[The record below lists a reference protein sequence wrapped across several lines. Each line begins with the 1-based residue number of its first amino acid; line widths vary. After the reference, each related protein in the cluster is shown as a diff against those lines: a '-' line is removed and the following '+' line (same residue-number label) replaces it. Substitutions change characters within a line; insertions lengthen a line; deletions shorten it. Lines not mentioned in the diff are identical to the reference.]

1 MEAANPSQ
9 AAALVLVDELVR
21 CGVTD
26 AVLAPGS
33 RSAALAMVLHDEPRI
48 RLHVEIDERSAG
60 FLALGLARASGRPA
74 PVVVTS
80 GSAVANLH
88 PAVVEADTG
97 HVPLLLLTADRPPEL
112 RQTGANQAI
121 DQAGIFGSAAR
132 WHVDL
137 GVPEDRASSNALWR
151 SSICRAVAAAT
162 GAGGAAGS
170 GAAPAGPVH
179 LNLPLREPS
188 VPLTDDG
195 RGAVAEPFGATL
207 EGRPERAPWTRVTA
221 APRRLEDEDLRGLAA
236 RILGTERGML
246 VVGASTP
253 KSGVAA
259 AASAIHELARAA
271 GWPVIAE
278 PSSGAR
284 TDPGT
289 VAAHAP
295 LLLSHPGFAR
305 WATPD
310 LVLRIGR
317 SGLSREVAALLG
329 PHTPQL
335 LLGGDGAWDDPDR
348 AIGELLVADVA
359 ATCASLA
366 VSLGLPASSA
376 WGQRWRAADDL
387 AGRAIAAVLDADD
400 RPSEPRTAR
409 DVVAALPD
417 GATLVVASSMPIRDV
432 DRFAAPRER
441 VRVLA
446 NRGAS
451 GIDGF
456 VSTVFGAALAVGTDG
471 PVVAL
476 TGDLSLLHDA
486 NGFHLAAAAD
496 DLNVT
501 FVVVDNDGGGIFS
514 FLPQARFPGSFE
526 RVFGTPHG
534 RDLAALARWH
544 DLGYEQVTDAARL
557 SAAVGEA
564 VELGGV
570 RLVHVR
576 TDREDNRTLHDELRA
591 AVHAALDGLAVE

>member
-1 MEAANPSQ
+1 MDALNPSQ
-9 AAALVLVDELVR
+9 AAALVLVDELAR

-60 FLALGLARASGRPA
+60 FLALGLARATGRIA

-88 PAVVEADTG
+88 PAVVEADRG
-97 HVPLLLLTADRPPEL
+97 HVPLLLITADRPPEL
-112 RQTGANQAI
+112 RHTGANQAI
-121 DQAGIFGSAAR
+121 DQGGIFGSAVR
-132 WHVDL
+132 WHADL
-137 GVPEDRASSNALWR
+137 GVPEDRETSNALWR
-151 SSICRAVAAAT
+151 SSVCRAVAAAT
-162 GAGGAAGS
+162 GSGGAAGS

-188 VPLTDDG
+188 VPLSDDG
-195 RGAVAEPFGATL
+195 RSPASRPFAATL
-207 EGRPERAPWTRVTA
+207 EGRPQRAPWTRVTA
-221 APRRLEDEDLRGLAA
+221 APRRLEDEELRGLAA
-236 RILGTERGML
+236 RILGTERGMI

-253 KSGVAA
+253 GSGVAA
-259 AASAIHELARAA
+259 AAPAIHELARAA

-284 TDPGT
+284 TEADT

-295 LLLSHPGFAR
+295 LLLSHPRFAR

-317 SGLSREVAALLG
+317 SGLSRELAALLG
-329 PHTPQL
+329 PHVPQL

-348 AIGELLVADVA
+348 AIGEFLVADVA

-376 WGQRWRAADDL
+376 WSQRWRAADDL
-387 AGRAIAAVLDADD
+387 ARRTIDPLLDA
-400 RPSEPRTAR
+400 REQPSEPRTAR
-409 DVVAALPD
+409 DLLAALPD
-417 GATLVVASSMPIRDV
+417 GASLVVASSMPIRDV
-432 DRFAAPRER
+432 DRFAAPREQ

-456 VSTVFGAALAVGTDG
+456 VSTALGVALGVGVDG

-496 DLNVT
+496 HLDVT

-514 FLPQARFPGSFE
+514 FLPQAGFEGSFE

-534 RDLAALARWH
+534 RDLSALARWH
-544 DLGYEQVTDAARL
+544 GLGYERVTDAARL
-557 SAAVGEA
+557 PAAVGEA
-564 VELGGV
+564 IEAGGL

-576 TDREDNRTLHDELRA
+576 TDRADNRALHEELRT
-591 AVHAALDGLAVE
+591 AVHAALDDLDVE

>member
-9 AAALVLVDELVR
+9 AAALVLVDELAR
-21 CGVTD
+21 SGVTD

-33 RSAALAMVLHDEPRI
+33 RSAALAMVLHDDPRI

-74 PVVVTS
+74 LVVVTS

-97 HVPLLLLTADRPPEL
+97 HVPLLLITADRPPEL
-112 RQTGANQAI
+112 RHTGANQAI
-121 DQAGIFGSAAR
+121 DQAGIFTTAAR

-151 SSICRAVAAAT
+151 TTVCRAVAAAT
-162 GAGGAAGS
+162 GVGGAAGS
-170 GAAPAGPVH
+170 GTAPAGPVH

-188 VPLTDDG
+188 VPSSDDG
-195 RGAVAEPFGATL
+195 RGAVAQPFRSSL

-236 RILGTERGML
+236 RILATERGL
-246 VVGASTP
+246 IVAGATTP
-253 KSGVAA
+253 GSGVEAA
-259 AASAIHELARAA
+259 AGPILELARAA
-271 GWPVIAE
+271 GWPVVAE
-278 PSSGAR
+278 PSSGVR
-284 TDPGT
+284 TDPAI

-317 SGLSREVAALLG
+317 TGLSREVAALLG
-329 PHTPQL
+329 PHVPQL
-335 LLGGDGAWDDPDR
+335 LLGGDGAFDDPER
-348 AIGELLVADVA
+348 AVGELLVADVA
-359 ATCASLA
+359 STCASLA
-366 VSLGLPASSA
+366 VSLGLPASSG
-376 WGQRWRAADDL
+376 WSERWRAADDL
-387 AGRAIAAVLDADD
+387 ARRQIDELLDADD
-400 RPSEPRTAR
+400 QPSEPRTAR
-409 DVVAALPD
+409 DVVWVLPD

-432 DRFAAPRER
+432 DRFAAPRQG

-456 VSTVFGAALAVGTDG
+456 VSTALGVALAGGTEG

-486 NGFHLAAAAD
+486 NGFHLAAD
-496 DLNVT
+496 TDHLDVT

-534 RDLAALARWH
+534 RDLAALAAWH
-544 DLGYEQVTDAARL
+544 GLGYERVTHAARL
-557 SAAVGEA
+557 PAAVGEA
-564 VELGGV
+564 IGAGGI

-576 TDREDNRTLHDELRA
+576 TDRTANRALHDRLREV
-591 AVHAALDGLAVE
+591 VHAALDELAVE